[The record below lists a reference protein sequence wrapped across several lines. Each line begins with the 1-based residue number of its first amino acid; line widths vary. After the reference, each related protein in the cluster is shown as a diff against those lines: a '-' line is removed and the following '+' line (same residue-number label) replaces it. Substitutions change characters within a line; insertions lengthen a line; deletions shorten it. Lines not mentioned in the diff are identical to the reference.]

1 MTGKPRTLLA
11 PLYLLAV
18 LLCVLFAPPTA
29 GAVTIERVLSPGGI
43 EAWLV
48 RDHTNPIITM
58 RFAFRG
64 GAALDPEGREGLA
77 NMVSTLLDEGAG
89 DLDSKTFQGRL
100 EDLVITL
107 RFDAGRDNFGG
118 RLRTLVE
125 NKATAFD
132 LLTLALTR
140 PRFDTEPLE
149 RIKSQIL
156 TSLRQEA
163 EDPNTIAGKTLF
175 KTLFPAHPYG
185 RPVDGTLDIVA
196 AITQTDLKGFVQ
208 RRLAKDNLTI
218 GVVGDI
224 TADALMTVLDKI
236 FGGLPAKAWAWAI
249 PEAALKGQGRTVVV
263 TKPAPQSAIV
273 FADKGPKRQDPDF
286 YAAYVMNYILGGGGF
301 NSRLYEEVREKR
313 GLAYSVYSY
322 LYTLEHAGLYLG
334 GVATRND
341 GVRESLDIIG
351 ETRNE
356 LLHLRRRKTAV
367 GCQDIEPCFFDHG
380 TRIVAHAEITFHG
393 SLDVGLRQA
402 PGDAAALTRLSRCN
416 GVNVGGSS
424 AHIHQEQRTDAFYTI
439 AAFGEQSCPLHH
451 RGGRRHQYRIE

>member
-1 MTGKPRTLLA
+1 MTGKSRTLLA
-11 PLYLLAV
+11 PLFGLAV
-18 LLCVLFAPPTA
+18 LLCVLFATPQA
-29 GAVTIERVLSPGGI
+29 YAVTIERVLSLGGI

-89 DLDSKTFQGRL
+89 DLDSKIFQGRL

-125 NKATAFD
+125 NKATAFE

-140 PRFDTEPLE
+140 PRFDAEPLE
-149 RIKSQIL
+149 RIRSQIFS
-156 TSLRQEA
+156 SLRQEA

-185 RPVDGTLDIVA
+185 RPVDGTLESVA
-196 AITQTDLKGFVQ
+196 TITQTDLKGFVK
-208 RRLAKDNLTI
+208 RRLAKDNLAI

-224 TADALMTVLDKI
+224 TAEALKTVLDKT

-286 YAAYVMNYILGGGGF
+286 YAAYVMNHVLGGGGF
-301 NSRLYEEVREKR
+301 TSRLYNTVREKR
-313 GLAYSVYSY
+313 GLAYSVYSA
-322 LYTLEHAGLYLG
+322 LHPLDRAGLIFGGAGTANKSVSETIAVMRGEWTRMATQGMSEKELADAKTFLTGSYPLSFTSSDRIASMLIGIQMDNLG
-334 GVATRND
+334 IDYPDRRNGLIEAVTLDDVNRLAKELLRPDQLTVVVVGRPD
-341 GVRESLDIIG
+341 GVKS
-351 ETRNE
+351 TN
-356 LLHLRRRKTAV
+356 
-367 GCQDIEPCFFDHG
+367 
-380 TRIVAHAEITFHG
+380 
-393 SLDVGLRQA
+393 
-402 PGDAAALTRLSRCN
+402 
-416 GVNVGGSS
+416 
-424 AHIHQEQRTDAFYTI
+424 
-439 AAFGEQSCPLHH
+439 
-451 RGGRRHQYRIE
+451 